1 MTEETTDLPGTM
13 IMRCSRCHS
22 TDVRRDGIACWNP
35 SRQQWELID
44 VSDDAWCEGCGAA
57 GRRLIEEHAAKGQQP
72 PGTPPHDDLS
82 ARLDYLS
89 ERANPGPY
97 GVESYGSGTTY
108 LRLGTWVG
116 HYASER
122 VPMMGGG
129 RAEVVNSNVPSAWG
143 NTCRKG
149 PTAHLI
155 AELVN
160 AYRAGK
166 LRVVDVDRRTSI
178 EKESPRAVEVAR
190 QLAGAATR
198 TDPEPERERRPL
210 DVCCSNEWCQNQAT
224 LYVIRDGAP
233 AWLCADCYHN
243 EF

>member
-1 MTEETTDLPGTM
+1 MTHNDL
-13 IMRCSRCHS
+13 I
-22 TDVRRDGIACWNP
+22 
-35 SRQQWELID
+35 
-44 VSDDAWCEGCGAA
+44 
-57 GRRLIEEHAAKGQQP
+57 
-72 PGTPPHDDLS
+72 

-108 LRLGTWVG
+108 LKLGTWVG

-149 PTAHLI
+149 ATAHLI

-178 EKESPRAVEVAR
+178 EAADALTAAQERIDAMEGLLRDVIEMWDRCSEDPYDRGYGPVSDAVYNARAA
-190 QLAGAATR
+190 LAQEGG
-198 TDPEPERERRPL
+198 E
-210 DVCCSNEWCQNQAT
+210 
-224 LYVIRDGAP
+224 
-233 AWLCADCYHN
+233 
-243 EF
+243 